1 MLLFSLGPF
10 TKVAQEM
17 FLQMRRHARYIK
29 SQLQRTDSLAAN
41 VFLCFLRNLSFYMK
55 LSDKANHLFVDA
67 KKPDKLHIKQSF
79 TLFIHCNHVFC
90 IIFQVPK
97 SLKCYNVCF

>member
-1 MLLFSLGPF
+1 
-10 TKVAQEM
+10 
-17 FLQMRRHARYIK
+17 
-29 SQLQRTDSLAAN
+29 
-41 VFLCFLRNLSFYMK
+41 MK

-79 TLFIHCNHVFC
+79 TLFIHCNHIFC